1 MVKPGTDMA
10 AADQHTHRDRVALGI
25 VLVLLSTLFT
35 SSTDVVF
42 KFASDSGSIWQYFV
56 LRSALAIPA
65 LLAIAFVWGEGA
77 PTCSRA
83 LRAWPMTRSLLFVLM
98 FVVTYTALPFIPLA
112 TLAAG
117 LYTAPLFVAALSALL
132 IGEPVR
138 LRGWFAIAIGF
149 AGVLLI
155 LKPGTD
161 AFTWFTLLPV
171 LGGLFYALQA
181 LVTRTK
187 CRAVPPATLAVSVNV
202 ALVAMGALVSVLL
215 IALPPS
221 QENAAA
227 LPFVLGPW
235 QVFGPVE
242 WGFVVIVAALMVGN
256 SLVVSAAYQTAPP
269 FIVAT
274 FDYNY
279 LVFMTAFGFLFFA
292 EIPDLATVTGMV
304 LIVGAGMLVVRRA

>member
-1 MVKPGTDMA
+1 MVKQQPVTTA
-10 AADQHTHRDRVALGI
+10 VKQHAHRDRIALGI

-42 KFASDSGSIWQYFV
+42 KLASDSGSIWQYFV
-56 LRSALAIPA
+56 LRSALAVPV

-77 PTCSRA
+77 ATCLRA
-83 LRAWPMTRSLLFVLM
+83 LRPWPMTRSLLFVLM
-98 FVVTYTALPFIPLA
+98 FVATYTALPFIPLA

-138 LRGWFAIAIGF
+138 LRGWLAIAIGF

-161 AFTWFTLLPV
+161 SFSWFTVLPV

-202 ALVAMGALVSVLL
+202 ALVAMGAVVSVLL
-215 IALPPS
+215 IVVPPAPDS
-221 QENAAA
+221 AAA

-235 QVFGPVE
+235 QVFGPME
-242 WGFVVIVAALMVGN
+242 WGFVVIVAGLMVGN
-256 SLVVSAAYQTAPP
+256 SLVVSAAYQSAPP
-269 FIVAT
+269 FIIAT

-279 LVFMTAFGFLFFA
+279 LVFMTVFGLLFFA
-292 EIPDLATVTGMV
+292 EIPDPTTVAGM
-304 LIVGAGMLVVRRA
+304 LMIVGAGLLVVRR